1 MLVEWSPL
9 FALDLLLSD
18 VFTVDSFLFAI
29 ERHWGQ
35 FGQVVGRKISLA
47 RWIVHVPLR
56 RHRWLLPILPI
67 FYYLLFFFVDAS
79 IFSQDIQLGYICEND
94 TLFAQNGIWNANVLL
109 VEAPNLLIY
118 VFQSCSELLNL
129 LFAVSQVFFQRLYLV
144 LDFLGDVELH
154 VVVICLA
161 LALLLLLFLLLFLFF
176 FLPLARFSLV

>member
-1 MLVEWSPL
+1 M
-9 FALDLLLSD
+9 
-18 VFTVDSFLFAI
+18 
-29 ERHWGQ
+29 
-35 FGQVVGRKISLA
+35 
-47 RWIVHVPLR
+47 
-56 RHRWLLPILPI
+56 
-67 FYYLLFFFVDAS
+67 
-79 IFSQDIQLGYICEND
+79 
-94 TLFAQNGIWNANVLL
+94 LL

-161 LALLLLLFLLLFLFF
+161 LALLLLLFLLLILLF